1 MQKLTLEVIK
11 QLNNLGGGFPPAPTG
26 PGNAP
31 ENDEQWILGDWLAEI
46 RLRPGVTAVGDLPA
60 TGNTTSDVRFVFNA
74 QTFYFWSGAAWLPIA
89 GGGGGG
95 GITNPQITG
104 QVTAGLL
111 PGEVCFT
118 SAANTW
124 SRAQS
129 DGTLSQ
135 ATAIGIYEGV
145 AGTISLSG
153 SPIASLRCTTAGGL
167 PAVNDK
173 LYLAR
178 AADDGGTG
186 AGKVTATPPSPAPG
200 GSVHLTVIG
209 TCVDNANYAGVK
221 TVKAILEPAYPVI
234 LFG

>member
-1 MQKLTLEVIK
+1 MQKLTPEVIR

-26 PGNAP
+26 PSNAP
-31 ENDEQWILGDWLAEI
+31 ATAEEWILGDWLDEI

-60 TGNTTSDVRFVFNA
+60 TDNAVSDVRFVFNA
-74 QTFYFWSGAAWLPIA
+74 GTFYYWNGAVWVPTA
-89 GGGGGG
+89 GGGGG

-104 QVTAGLL
+104 QTTAGLL
-111 PGEVCFT
+111 AGQVCYT

-124 SRAQS
+124 SAAQS

-135 ATAIGIYEGV
+135 STAIGVYEGV
-145 AGTISLSG
+145 VGTISLSG

-167 PAVNDK
+167 PAINAK
-173 LYLAR
+173 LYLAA
-178 AADDGGTG
+178 AADDAGTG
-186 AGKVTATPPSPAPG
+186 VGKVTATPPTPPLG
-200 GSVHLTVIG
+200 GSINLTVIG
-209 TCVDNANYAGVK
+209 TCVDNANYGGLK